1 MGNTCSSSSGNNAVV
16 IGKRDINEVEPS
28 HSPSVD
34 PASPEPISPTT
45 SNIVVTG
52 KRDTIEIEL
61 SQSPTTSGAKL
72 VPASSNSPNAVLGPE
87 PIPSASVSSRM
98 RTSRSSF
105 RGSGV
110 NTSSSIL
117 VVQKPLH
124 SVPSS
129 SGNGYTNGTQQVN
142 NISSNYKWDAD
153 VFVASTHDQ
162 LLQKVKWCMN
172 HGVSL
177 RVKASGWSCNRFL
190 DPSKSADHNDQE
202 VGVQII
208 LAGEFDG
215 VMKVDDPEGT
225 ITAGAATQRE
235 PIYSI
240 LDKSGR
246 QLMCSGECFTATES
260 QAVGGLIANAVH
272 DTMQESFSPETVLS
286 LEALVFDENKDPVI
300 RSFSSADGD
309 DYFAFFGGMG
319 MTGIIVSAT
328 LKCIDKKYYHYRPY
342 LPGSKYDDDDSF
354 EVGKEARDLSQL
366 ICRHNIKNQGEIN
379 VTGRDLDVNVPR
391 NGGLSTY
398 RSSFANA
405 LKDLCDKHRCD
416 KDDIC
421 AMFYLFPLPEDEEK
435 ASRELGRLADGSVTA
450 EGLGRYWK
458 RSYEQKPQYT
468 VTQDIYNDISP
479 LMGKEY
485 LQDPKTIDA
494 LFPSLLDVQNS
505 VTSTKWKYAN
515 LMNHTTKESKSDD
528 VKLALSDKCR
538 HWAVCESE
546 VAHTTGPS
554 YIYCWERATEFYVKE
569 KDIDAFVQIL
579 QPAVVAMIG
588 AAIKE
593 GTTSS
598 NAASIFADC
607 RYALKSEDAFMT
619 GWYKEDHL
627 AVDIGCTKHHFTN
640 SQYETMTKRVLTGC
654 KEQNIDIRLHTGKFY
669 VYEEEFTHHM
679 YSKEVRGQFGA
690 VVSKFDPYGVFAPH
704 RWRTLFTDNC
714 SSILPPPSY
723 TIEGNDKEN
732 STKKGQLPSIPSPLA
747 LPFYYSSL
755 SNFGVYYSVPLER
768 VQSYFCHSGLV
779 PATID
784 GMALVSFNFQLYSGH
799 FNASPGDGPDK
810 WPGTGA
816 SITQEVELCIVS
828 VPEGKI
834 DEVPEVSFEQFVLGD
849 EQTKIMGNK
858 RVHVPC
864 DSDIAISAGVQL
876 FGEPKFK
883 TTFQVNLASRNPTRR
898 PDTTSY
904 HPVWSSTWGFQINDP
919 DDPSKAICT
928 CTSDLSGITSV
939 PANFSPITEYGYHEK
954 KLIGCRW
961 NILQPMDTYFLPSDS
976 TCVHLSFGQSN
987 HPMKKDMQTLIGEMP
1002 PRAIRTFNSPPAAV
1016 QSRAFYP

>member
-1 MGNTCSSSSGNNAVV
+1 MGNTCSSSSGKNVVVTAGNSDFGEIKLSHGGATTSDAKVPTSSSNAVSSP
-16 IGKRDINEVEPS
+16 KPTPPS
-28 HSPSVD
+28 
-34 PASPEPISPTT
+34 ISPKSVPPSDSRVSAGVHT
-45 SNIVVTG
+45 SNIEAVV
-52 KRDTIEIEL
+52 L
-61 SQSPTTSGAKL
+61 H
-72 VPASSNSPNAVLGPE
+72 
-87 PIPSASVSSRM
+87 
-98 RTSRSSF
+98 
-105 RGSGV
+105 
-110 NTSSSIL
+110 
-117 VVQKPLH
+117 KPLS
-124 SVPSS
+124 SVPSC
-129 SGNGYTNGTQQVN
+129 SGNDHVNGTQEVD

-153 VFVASTHDQ
+153 VFVARTRDQ
-162 LLQKVKWCMN
+162 LLEKVKWCMK

-190 DPSKSADHNDQE
+190 DPSKSDDNDQE
-202 VGVQII
+202 IGVQII
-208 LAGEFDG
+208 LAGEFNG
-215 VMKVDDPEGT
+215 VMKVDDPVGT

-235 PIYSI
+235 PVYSI

-246 QLMCSGECFTATES
+246 QLMCSGECFTATSS

-272 DTMQESFSPETVLS
+272 DTMQESFSPETVHS
-286 LEALVFDENKDPVI
+286 LEALVFDEKKYPVI
-300 RSFSSADGD
+300 RSFSAADGD

-328 LKCIDKKYYHYRPY
+328 LKCIDKKYYYYRPY
-342 LPGSKYDDDDSF
+342 LPGSKYDDDNSF
-354 EVGKEARDLSQL
+354 KVGKEARDLSQL
-366 ICRHNIKNQGEIN
+366 IRRHNIKSQGEVN
-379 VTGRDLDVNVPR
+379 VPGRDLNVDVPKY
-391 NGGLSTY
+391 GGLSTY
-398 RSSFANA
+398 KSSFANA
-405 LKDLCDKHRCD
+405 LKDLCGKHRCD

-421 AMFYLFPLPEDEEK
+421 AMFYLFPSPEEEDK
-435 ASRELGRLADGSVTA
+435 ASTEMGKLADGAVTV

-458 RSYEQKPQYT
+458 RSYEKKPEYT

-494 LFPSLLDVQNS
+494 LFPSLLNVQNS
-505 VTSTKWKYAN
+505 VTNTKWKYAN
-515 LMNHTTKESKSDD
+515 LMNHTTKESKSDEITR
-528 VKLALSDKCR
+528 ALSDKCR

-554 YIYCWERATEFYVKE
+554 YLYCWERATEFYVKE
-569 KDIDAFVQIL
+569 EDIDAFVQIL
-579 QPAVVAMIG
+579 QPAVVTMI
-588 AAIKE
+588 ACAITD

-607 RYALKSEDAFMT
+607 RYALKSKDAFMS
-619 GWYKEDHL
+619 GWYEKDRL

-640 SQYETMTKRVLTGC
+640 AQYETMTTSVLAGC

-669 VYEEEFTHHM
+669 VYEEQFTHHM
-679 YSKEVRGQFGA
+679 YNQDIRGRFGA
-690 VVSKFDPYGVFAPH
+690 VVTKFDPYGIFAPQ
-704 RWRTLFTDNC
+704 RWRSLFTDSC
-714 SSILPPPSY
+714 TAILPPPDD
-723 TIEGNDKEN
+723 T
-732 STKKGQLPSIPSPLA
+732 STEKCEEPSTMKGQLPSIPSPLA

-768 VQSYFCHSGLV
+768 VQSYLSGSGLV
-779 PATID
+779 PAVID
-784 GMALVSFNFQLYSGH
+784 GMAIVSFNFQLYSGH
-799 FNASPGDGPDK
+799 FNASPGDGPEK

-828 VPEGKI
+828 VPEGQI
-834 DEVPEVSFEQFVLGD
+834 DQVPEVNFEQFVLGD

-864 DSDIAISAGVQL
+864 DSDTAISAGVNL

-898 PDTTSY
+898 PDTASY
-904 HPVWSSTWGFQINDP
+904 QPVWSSTWGFQINDP
-919 DDPSKAICT
+919 NDPSKAICT

-939 PANFSPITEYGYHEK
+939 PANFSPITEYGYHEN

-961 NILQPMDTYFLPSDS
+961 NILQPMDTYFLPSHS
-976 TCVHLSFGQSN
+976 ARVNLSFGQSN
-987 HPMKKDMQTLIGEMP
+987 HPMKEDMQTLIGGMS
-1002 PRAIRTFNSPPAAV
+1002 PRAVRTFNSPPAAI